1 MEDWVM
7 GSESGWT
14 SPAFEELL
22 PQLPRGEQLRLETH
36 LRDRDRRW
44 RRMRYNNAP
53 PPPSSTKIRRQEKER
68 DTWMI
73 PHVQNALRHYN
84 ARHPGGE
91 FDVVKP
97 LMQARVVFK
106 GQHWFHINFWARSRS
121 SNKIKRFFA
130 ELHYKPL
137 ITISGFVS
145 WEQLLPDPLPAPVA
159 SVETCTIIEEPLDQ
173 YKRSCAFCP
182 AGFGILHPKGDRKF
196 VCGNDK
202 DRFYQKLIPCKQLQ
216 FGLPFM

>member
-1 MEDWVM
+1 WDLRVD
-7 GSESGWT
+7 GRRRRSRSFCR
-14 SPAFEELL
+14 SCPAASSSAWRPTCTTATGGGGECDTTTLL
-22 PQLPRGEQLRLETH
+22 RRLPPRFAAKR
-36 LRDRDRRW
+36 
-44 RRMRYNNAP
+44 
-53 PPPSSTKIRRQEKER
+53 KR

-137 ITISGFVS
+137 ITISGFKNHLTSTREAAHFVRPGLTFCTPRATVS
-145 WEQLLPDPLPAPVA
+145 LFA
-159 SVETCTIIEEPLDQ
+159 ETT
-173 YKRSCAFCP
+173 RT
-182 AGFGILHPKGDRKF
+182 GFTR
-196 VCGNDK
+196 N
-202 DRFYQKLIPCKQLQ
+202 
-216 FGLPFM
+216 